1 MSRRVGGDC
10 DDRTDNFRTLGARL
24 VPKNGVQLVALT
36 PTSAIV
42 SEKRGLIEG
51 CCSASS
57 AAAPDRRGRVCRGPS
72 IVGSLGRLAEAA
84 NSIAAGRLRERVPI
98 KGRDEFAALGRAF
111 NKMAAQLEAR
121 WTSSRR
127 SVDGCAKPM
136 RASGCAGGNARLEQ
150 LRR

>member
-1 MSRRVGGDC
+1 MA
-10 DDRTDNFRTLGARL
+10 TATIAQDNFRALGARL
-24 VPKNGVQLVALT
+24 VPKSGVQLVALT

-42 SEKRGLIEG
+42 SEKRGLI
-51 CCSASS
+51 
-57 AAAPDRRGRVCRGPS
+57 GRLLLGLVGSLLLIAVVAYVAGRS

-121 WTSSRR
+121 MDELEKERR
-127 SVDGCAKPM
+127 RLRSQCAL
-136 RASGCAGGNARLEQ
+136 RGCAGGNARL
-150 LRR
+150 RSSSAG